1 MIRYLMEMSSAVF
14 LRCHCPLKK
23 MMHPDRSQL
32 GRLNHWGM
40 GGGDLDLKHFEVLSQ
55 PVTKSNVMDSWI
67 MKKSPNNCNHCDY
80 KSPSA
85 CIMRSHMKECHLVYT
100 LCSTESGG
108 VFRKF
113 QKGISEFESKFYS
126 EGWSSW
132 SKKMRYLG

>member
-14 LRCHCPLKK
+14 LKCHCTLKK

-40 GGGDLDLKHFEVLSQ
+40 DGGDLDLKHFEVLSQ

-85 CIMRSHMKECHLVYT
+85 GIMRSHIKKCHLNLKVNFI
-100 LCSTESGG
+100 GRAG
-108 VFRKF
+108 AV
-113 QKGISEFESKFYS
+113 G
-126 EGWSSW
+126 
-132 SKKMRYLG
+132 